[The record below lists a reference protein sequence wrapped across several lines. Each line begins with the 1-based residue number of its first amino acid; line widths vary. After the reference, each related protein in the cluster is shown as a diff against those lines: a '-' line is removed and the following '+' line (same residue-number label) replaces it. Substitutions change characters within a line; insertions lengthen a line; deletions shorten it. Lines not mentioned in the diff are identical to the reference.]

1 MKQKTVWKSLCLG
14 IKIKGAFSLIIGILG
29 VPAAFL
35 PLLLSRKLQ
44 KLTDDL
50 MLLTTGAHPDPAGAM
65 ADLLF
70 LGGIFLLQ
78 LLMGLLLDYVE
89 INDRYHTLVYVKEQ
103 VLRQV
108 CSVHYS
114 YLENRDDFHKRIEFA
129 DSQASEEMAR
139 SIQGMFSALYQFI
152 IFISTGAALWA
163 VHPMLV
169 LILVFT
175 GIPAVVLS
183 YLQSDETFR
192 FRTKWMEE
200 GALAIHLFHLCA
212 SSDHGIQE
220 VRHYEL
226 GDYLKARWRAM
237 ADTYIQKKNRLVA
250 KHLRYNLLAD
260 FLRSGVYLV
269 VLLVTAREIYRNPAL
284 GLGVFTLVYTLSN
297 QMQQAT
303 GNIFTAIMQF
313 SASLA
318 YMNEF
323 FVLDDLERDE
333 KGNEAQDRPGV
344 WSGHNRKNSSNR
356 PDNTNEPT
364 KKGYDIEFKQVSF
377 TYPDTDREVL
387 HDITLSI
394 RAGEKIAIVGD
405 NGSGKSTFISLLTG
419 MLTPDR
425 GEVRIG
431 GLNMEEHKSL
441 LRRELSVVFQDFAHY
456 EANLRDNITVSDTGR
471 RLSDSGIL
479 DLARQIHVED
489 VILEQ
494 PEGLDGMLGHLSQK
508 GNDLSGGQW
517 QKIALLRAVY
527 RDQANILIL
536 DEPTAALDP
545 KAETQLYQDF
555 SRITGDKTTLLISHR
570 LGITSLV
577 DRILVFRDGRIIED
591 GTHQELMAK
600 QGHYHSLYQAQ
611 AKWYQ

>member
-1 MKQKTVWKSLCLG
+1 MKKKIIWKSLLLC
-14 IKIKGAFSLIIGILG
+14 IKIKGPFSLVIGILG
-29 VPAAFL
+29 FPAAFL
-35 PLLLSRKLQ
+35 PLLLSMQLQ
-44 KLTDDL
+44 KLTDNL
-50 MLLTTGAHPDPAGAM
+50 MVLTIGQSSYPVQAM
-65 ADLLF
+65 RDLLW

-78 LLMGLLLDYVE
+78 LLMRFLLDYAE
-89 INDRYHTLVYVKEQ
+89 INDRYNTQTYVKEQ

-129 DSQASEEMAR
+129 DSYASQEMAQ
-139 SIQGMFSALYQFI
+139 SISGMFSTLYQLI
-152 IFISTGAALWA
+152 IFFSTGAALWI

-169 LILVFT
+169 FILVIT
-175 GIPAVVLS
+175 SVPAVVLS

-200 GALAIHLFHLCA
+200 GALAIHMFQLCA
-212 SSDHGIQE
+212 SSNHGIQE

-237 ADTYIQKKNRLVA
+237 ADAYIQKKNKLVA
-250 KHLRYNLLAD
+250 KHLRFNLLAD

-269 VLLVTAREIYRNPAL
+269 ILLVTALAIYKNPAL

-297 QMQQAT
+297 RMQQAA
-303 GNIFTAIMQF
+303 GNIFTTIMQF
-313 SASLA
+313 SASLS

-323 FVLDDLERDE
+323 FNLNELEKDE
-333 KGNEAQDRPGV
+333 KTNDTLADNVVP
-344 WSGHNRKNSSNR
+344 NS
-356 PDNTNEPT
+356 
-364 KKGYDIEFKQVSF
+364 YDITFNHVSF
-377 TYPDTDREVL
+377 TYPGTDREVL
-387 HDITLSI
+387 HDINLSI

-419 MLTPDR
+419 MLAPDR
-425 GEVRIG
+425 GEVKIG
-431 GLNMEEHKSL
+431 GLNMEEHKSS
-441 LRRELSVVFQDFAHY
+441 LRQNLSVVFQDFAHY
-456 EANLRDNITVSDTGR
+456 EASLRENIAVSDATR
-471 RLSDSGIL
+471 QLTDSEIL

-527 RDQANILIL
+527 RNQANILIL

-545 KAETQLYQDF
+545 KAETQLYRDF
-555 SRITGDKTTLLISHR
+555 SQITGEKTTLLISHR

-577 DRILVFRDGRIIED
+577 DRILVFQDGRVIED

-600 QGHYHSLYQAQ
+600 KGHYHSLYQAQ